1 MPPAFIYFDLGN
13 VVFFFDRERAFRQ
26 MAETSGVDASR
37 VRDVVMDGGLQQ
49 SLERGAIGWE
59 EFHAEFSSRT
69 GTQSDPGVLARAA
82 SDMFD
87 LNAGMLPVVA
97 ACKRAGIP
105 LGILS
110 NTCAPHWDFLA
121 SGRYAIVP
129 DTFREIVLS
138 HEAGMAKPD
147 REIYALAAARAGV
160 EPARIFFCDDLPE
173 HVAAARAAGWDA
185 ELFTTAPMLADQLE
199 RRGLPLGL

>member
-129 DTFREIVLS
+129 GTFREIVLS

-147 REIYALAAARAGV
+147 REIGRASSRHASFSATICRSTSRQPVPRAGTLSSSRRPPCLLTNSSV
-160 EPARIFFCDDLPE
+160 EACP
-173 HVAAARAAGWDA
+173 
-185 ELFTTAPMLADQLE
+185 
-199 RRGLPLGL
+199 